1 MRRVIH
7 GAVLA
12 TLLLAAF
19 AAAGCAGK
27 ADDGAIVASGH
38 VEATRVR
45 VSSKIAGR
53 LQSLAVKEGDAVE
66 AGREVG
72 RIDPTD
78 LQLALQGARA
88 ERDQA
93 AAQLRLRL
101 AGARRED
108 VAEAEAQVRS
118 LEVELADAKLDL
130 ERMQALLDRGSGT
143 TKARDDA
150 RARRDVTT
158 QKLAAM
164 SQSLARLRA
173 GSREEEKD
181 ASRAT
186 VAAADARIAQI
197 EQQLEDAVITSPLA
211 GVVTEKVAEA
221 GELLAAG
228 APIGEVTN
236 LQDSWLTVYLPE
248 ADLARIRF
256 GQAAEITTDGGQKG
270 KGTVSFIASQA
281 EFTPKN
287 VQTKDERVKL
297 VFKVKIALDNAGGV
311 FKPGMPAEAR
321 LTAVEGK

>member
-1 MRRVIH
+1 MRRLFY
-7 GAVLA
+7 GAP
-12 TLLLAAF
+12 AAF
-19 AAAGCAGK
+19 LAIAAAGCAGRT
-27 ADDGAIVASGH
+27 DDASLVASGH

-53 LQSLAVKEGDAVE
+53 LQSLAVDEGDAVE
-66 AGREVG
+66 AGREIG
-72 RIDPTD
+72 RIDPAD
-78 LQLALQGARA
+78 LQLALMQAKA
-88 ERDQA
+88 ERDRA
-93 AAQLRLRL
+93 AAELRLRL

-108 VAEAEAQVRS
+108 VAELEAQTKSAAVDHANAA
-118 LEVELADAKLDL
+118 LEL

-150 RARRDVTT
+150 RARKEMAA

-164 SQSLARLRA
+164 NQSLARMRA

-181 ASRAT
+181 AARAM

-197 EQQLEDAVITSPLA
+197 EQQLTDAVIVSPIS

-236 LQDSWLTVYLPE
+236 LQDAWLTVYLPE
-248 ADLARIRF
+248 ADLARIRY
-256 GQAAEITTDGGQKG
+256 GQPAEVTTDGGQTGKG
-270 KGTVSFIASQA
+270 KVSFIASQA

-287 VQTKDERVKL
+287 VQTRDERVKL
-297 VFKVKIALDNAGGV
+297 VFKVKIALENQDGL

-321 LTAVEGK
+321 LAAVEGR